1 MLEVGTEVFIKK
13 VFKDEN
19 RPTRLPSGREILTS
33 YNISCRKAFIKEH
46 ICHGYYSVSNDK
58 DDWNTLGIVH
68 EDEMV
73 NMETYKPKFKV
84 GDMVRI
90 CDITENDKKRYLV
103 GWVDE
108 MDKHIGQTARVVDT
122 DSYPDVYRLED
133 VWWNWHAVNL
143 EPASE
148 FVGF

>member
-1 MLEVGTEVFIKK
+1 MLDIGTEVFIKK

-19 RPTRLPSGREILTS
+19 RPTRLPSGRKVTTS
-33 YNISCRKAFIKEH
+33 YTASCSKAFINEH
-46 ICHGYYSVSNDK
+46 IGQGYYSVSNDK

-73 NMETYKPKFKV
+73 NMDTYRPKFKV

-90 CDITENDKKRYLV
+90 CDIRDEEKNRYLV
-103 GWVDE
+103 GWVDK
-108 MDKHIGQTARVVDT
+108 MDACIGQTARVVDT

-133 VWWNWHAVNL
+133 VRWNWHAVNL

>member
-13 VFKDEN
+13 VFNDKN
-19 RPTRLPSGREILTS
+19 RPTRLPSGREKLTS
-33 YNISCRKAFIKEH
+33 YSISCRKAFITEH
-46 ICHGYYSVSNDK
+46 IGRGYYSVSNDK
-58 DDWNTLGIVH
+58 EGWNTIGIVH

-73 NMETYKPKFKV
+73 NMETYEPKFKV

-90 CDITENDKKRYLV
+90 CQVSEEEKSRYLV

-108 MDKHIGQTARVVDT
+108 MDKYIGRTARIIET
-122 DSYPDVYRLED
+122 CGYPDTYHLED
-133 VWWNWHAVNL
+133 IWWAWHAVNL

-148 FVGF
+148 FVGY

>member
-1 MLEVGTEVFIKK
+1 MLTVGTEVFIKK

-33 YNISCRKAFIKEH
+33 YGISCRKAFITEH
-46 ICHGYYSVSNDK
+46 IGRGYYSVSNDK
-58 DDWNTLGIVH
+58 DGWNTIGVVH
-68 EDEMV
+68 EDEVV

-90 CDITENDKKRYLV
+90 CDISDSDKKRYIV

-108 MDKHIGQTARVVDT
+108 MDACIGQTARVDEICN
-122 DSYPDVYRLED
+122 YPDTYHLED
-133 VWWNWHAVNL
+133 VWWDWHASNL

-148 FVGF
+148 FIGF

>member
-13 VFKDEN
+13 VFRDDN
-19 RPTRLPSGREILTS
+19 RPKRLLSGREITTS
-33 YNISCRKAFIKEH
+33 YTISCSKAFISEH
-46 ICHGYYSVSNDK
+46 ISQSYYSVSSDK
-58 DDWNTLGIVH
+58 DGWNTLGIVH

-73 NMETYKPKFKV
+73 NMETYEPKFKV

-90 CDITENDKKRYLV
+90 CDISDSDKKRYMV

-108 MDKHIGQTARVVDT
+108 MDECIGQTARVSDT

-133 VWWNWHAVNL
+133 VRWNWHAVNL

>member
-1 MLEVGTEVFIKK
+1 MLTVGTEVFIKK

-33 YNISCRKAFIKEH
+33 YGISCRKAFITEH
-46 ICHGYYSVSNDK
+46 IGRGYYSVSNDK
-58 DDWNTLGIVH
+58 DGWNTIGVVH

-90 CDITENDKKRYLV
+90 CDISDEEKNRYLV

-108 MDKHIGQTARVVDT
+108 MDKYIGQTARVSDT
-122 DSYPDVYRLED
+122 GNYPDTYHLED
-133 VWWNWHAVNL
+133 VWWYWYAVNL